1 MSDEPDPA
9 RQPSEADPISQGEG
23 APDAPAP
30 PMPPPT
36 PPMPPPTPP
45 MPPGATAPQVVYNVT
60 QAAPSNGMAVAAL
73 VLGIVGSVLSLTIWG
88 GIILGVLAIVFGA
101 LGRSKANEGAP
112 NRGVAT
118 AGFVLG
124 IVAVIASLL
133 FVALLISVAN
143 DAEGLFGD
151 VRDQVELCLQD
162 PSDPAC

>member
-1 MSDEPDPA
+1 MGDETDPA
-9 RQPSEADPISQGEG
+9 RQPSEVDPISQGEG

-36 PPMPPPTPP
+36 PPIPP

-73 VLGIVGSVLSLTIWG
+73 VLGIIGSVLFLTIWG

-101 LGRSKANEGAP
+101 LGRSKASQGAP
-112 NRGVAT
+112 NRGLAT

-133 FVALLISVAN
+133 FLALILSVASSAY
-143 DAEGLFGD
+143 DF
-151 VRDQVELCLQD
+151 DQVGT
-162 PSDPAC
+162 P